1 MVGWGKCVED
11 GVEVILGG
19 WCVGGAGEQDGLGA
33 FPQLLDT
40 MLPDV
45 CSKHVPASIVK
56 VSCPLHRHL
65 FWTALTNYIAVQEST
80 ARMLPHLVAPP
91 VCLLKA

>member
-40 MLPDV
+40 MLPDF
-45 CSKHVPASIVK
+45 CSKHVPASIYGEGVH
-56 VSCPLHRHL
+56 VLCRVH
-65 FWTALTNYIAVQEST
+65 ST
-80 ARMLPHLVAPP
+80 DICSGQL
-91 VCLLKA
+91 